1 MPPGDRPLAVSVIG
15 DPMFLMNFR
24 LYMLG
29 RKLATA
35 NKNLETAME
44 EKFLADTS
52 RSHSI
57 KPTEAQHDR
66 CRRADQEYQQ
76 ARKEW
81 LEVQQAIEKLRR
93 GV

>member
-1 MPPGDRPLAVSVIG
+1 
-15 DPMFLMNFR
+15 MFLMNFR

-57 KPTEAQHDR
+57 KPTVTQEAHVLDR
-66 CRRADQEYQQ
+66 FYLESMVLRASRSRIPNVLHRAVGRHRRYGKPYVA
-76 ARKEW
+76 
-81 LEVQQAIEKLRR
+81 
-93 GV
+93 GVIGV